1 VCVFCWWVERSQ
13 CEGTCPHTEWDGGF
27 VRQTT
32 RSAVIVE
39 VVWGR
44 GGLAIDIHIP
54 CNPSYCT
61 SSSCDPEILHDIHM
75 LYAIHRIYV
84 FHSCNFILSPL
95 NVIHKVPLHRV
106 VLVHTFISGNI
117 GNVPHILKIS
127 SR

>member
-1 VCVFCWWVERSQ
+1 
-13 CEGTCPHTEWDGGF
+13 
-27 VRQTT
+27 VRQAT

-84 FHSCNFILSPL
+84 FYCCNFILSRV
-95 NVIHKVPLHRV
+95 NVMHKVK
-106 VLVHTFISGNI
+106 F
-117 GNVPHILKIS
+117 
-127 SR
+127 